1 MNVLFC
7 IGKNYRDFEPLSS
20 FAQRFVRDYFGEIHQ
35 ILFCDSLE
43 SKKESNEVLLSL
55 KQSLKFATNLL
66 VLSPIDSF
74 EKILTFIES
83 QGEEIEQETPAGF
96 ADEIFIK
103 MKYKV
108 KDEVCKVW
116 LLDLQNIFTNQTESQ
131 MHTQSLIKSQFYQD
145 TNHRMFLYLLG
156 IDVESAQ
163 MLLGGIAKDF
173 GVTLEILN
181 ADSNLDILSATSR
194 SEECLKEFAQVV
206 ESTFAH
212 QIFSTFNL
220 AQSILSLLSKH
231 NLKITAA
238 ESCTGG
244 LIAHWLTKESGAS
257 VAFDGSVVSYANAI
271 KEAWLEVSVEKL
283 ASFGAVSEAVV
294 REMLEGALRLSGA
307 DFALATSGIAGPSG
321 GSANKPIGTVFIG
334 VKDKTGIERIERLHF
349 KGDRNYIQ
357 AQATLYTY
365 LLFLKVFLSN
375 Y

>member
-1 MNVLFC
+1 MNILFC
-7 IGKNYRDFEPLSS
+7 VGKNYRDFEPLSS
-20 FAQRFVRDYFGEIHQ
+20 FAQRFARDYFGEIHQ

-43 SKKESNEVLLSL
+43 SEKESNEVLLSL

-66 VLSPIDSF
+66 VLSPNASF
-74 EKILTFIES
+74 DKVLVLIES
-83 QGEEIEQETPAGF
+83 QGEKIDRETPAGF
-96 ADEIFIK
+96 ADEIFIQ

-131 MHTQSLIKSQFYQD
+131 IHTQSLIKSQFHQD

-181 ADSNLDILSATSR
+181 ADSNLDILSATSHR
-194 SEECLKEFAQVV
+194 EECLKEFAQVV
-206 ESTFAH
+206 ESTFAY
-212 QIFSTFNL
+212 QIFPTFNL

-271 KEAWLEVSVEKL
+271 KEAWLEVSVENL
-283 ASFGAVSEAVV
+283 VSFGAVSEAVV

-334 VKDKTGIERIERLHF
+334 VKDKTGTERIERLHF

-357 AQATLYTY
+357 AQATLYAY

>member
-1 MNVLFC
+1 MNILFC
-7 IGKNYRDFEPLSS
+7 VGKNYRDFEPLSS
-20 FAQRFVRDYFGEIHQ
+20 FAQRFARDYFGEIHQ

-43 SKKESNEVLLSL
+43 SEKESNEVLLSL

-66 VLSPIDSF
+66 VLSPNASF
-74 EKILTFIES
+74 DKVLTLIES
-83 QGEEIEQETPAGF
+83 QGGKIDKETPAGF
-96 ADEIFIK
+96 ADEIFIQ
-103 MKYKV
+103 MEYKV

-131 MHTQSLIKSQFYQD
+131 MHTQSLIKSQFHQD
-145 TNHRMFLYLLG
+145 ANHRMFLYLLG

-181 ADSNLDILSATSR
+181 ADSNLDILSATSHR
-194 SEECLKEFAQVV
+194 EECLKEFAQVV

-212 QIFSTFNL
+212 QIFPTFNL

-231 NLKITAA
+231 DLKITAA

-271 KEAWLEVSVEKL
+271 KEAWLEVSVENL
-283 ASFGAVSEAVV
+283 VSFGAVSEAVV

-357 AQATLYTY
+357 AQATLYAY

>member
-1 MNVLFC
+1 MNILFC
-7 IGKNYRDFEPLSS
+7 IGKNYRDFEPLNS
-20 FAQRFVRDYFGEIHQ
+20 FAQRFARDYFGEIHQ

-43 SKKESNEVLLSL
+43 SKKGSNEVLLSL

-66 VLSPIDSF
+66 VLSPNDSF
-74 EKILTFIES
+74 DKVLTLIES
-83 QGEEIEQETPAGF
+83 QGEEINKETPAGF
-96 ADEIFIK
+96 ADEILIK
-103 MKYKV
+103 TKYKV

-116 LLDLQNIFTNQTESQ
+116 LLDLQNIFINQTESQ
-131 MHTQSLIKSQFYQD
+131 MHTQSLIESQFHQD
-145 TNHRMFLYLLG
+145 TNHRILLYLLG

-181 ADSNLDILSATSR
+181 ADSNLDILSATSHSR
-194 SEECLKEFAQVV
+194 ECLKKFGQMVK
-206 ESTFAH
+206 STFAH
-212 QIFSTFNL
+212 QVFPTFNL
-220 AQSILSLLSKH
+220 AQSIISLLSKH
-231 NLKITAA
+231 NFKITAA

-257 VAFDGSVVSYANAI
+257 AALDGSVISYANAI
-271 KEAWLEVSVEKL
+271 KEAWLEVSVENL
-283 ASFGAVSEAVV
+283 VSFGAVSEEVV

-334 VKDKTGIERIERLHF
+334 VKDKKGTERIERLHF

-357 AQATLYTY
+357 AQATLYAY

>member
-1 MNVLFC
+1 MNILFC
-7 IGKNYRDFEPLSS
+7 VGKNYRDFEPLSS
-20 FAQRFVRDYFGEIHQ
+20 FAQRFARDYFGEIHQ

-43 SKKESNEVLLSL
+43 SEKESDEVLLSL

-66 VLSPIDSF
+66 VLSPNASF
-74 EKILTFIES
+74 EKVLTLIES
-83 QGEEIEQETPAGF
+83 QGEKIDKETPAGF
-96 ADEIFIK
+96 ADEIFIQ

-108 KDEVCKVW
+108 KDEACKVW

-131 MHTQSLIKSQFYQD
+131 MHTQSLIKSQFHQD
-145 TNHRMFLYLLG
+145 ANHRMFLYLLG

-181 ADSNLDILSATSR
+181 ADSNLDILSATSHR
-194 SEECLKEFAQVV
+194 EECLKEFAQVV
-206 ESTFAH
+206 ESTFAY
-212 QIFSTFNL
+212 QIFPTFNL

-271 KEAWLEVSVEKL
+271 KEAWLEVSVENL
-283 ASFGAVSEAVV
+283 VSFGAVSEAVV

-334 VKDKTGIERIERLHF
+334 VKDKTGTERIERLHF

-357 AQATLYTY
+357 AQATLYAY